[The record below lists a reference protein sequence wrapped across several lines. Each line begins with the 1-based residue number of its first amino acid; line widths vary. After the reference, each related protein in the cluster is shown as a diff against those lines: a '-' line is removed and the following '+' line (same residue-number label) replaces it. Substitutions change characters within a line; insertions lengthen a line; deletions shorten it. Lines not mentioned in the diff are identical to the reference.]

1 VKDGG
6 YDVIVCGA
14 GPGGCALAAK
24 LASGGAS
31 ILLIEKEDTPGD
43 GRAWVVDVERG
54 TFDEAR
60 VPVPGPDAMWRE
72 AGEQVMTTS
81 DGSFSIT
88 MHDSPLRP
96 VRNREYVRQLAS
108 WAEDS
113 GAEVRTGLTVASPV
127 LESGSVTAVETAD
140 GERLCA
146 RVVAD
151 CTGISGLLRRQV
163 PAGWLMGGLVETS
176 DTVLARREVLS
187 IDPVKAAAQ
196 NVVPD
201 GVRVD
206 RASPRGSYSVETA
219 FMDIEDGF
227 VDLLVGQKA
236 GGGRPTA
243 DEAFTSIVEGWGFTR
258 GKLFGDG
265 GPIPIRRP
273 LESLV
278 GDGFITLGDAACQVI
293 PMHGSGTASALIA
306 ADIAAEV
313 ILETLDSG
321 RCDRAALWPYSHR
334 FMSGRGAVLAYYD
347 VLRKH
352 AESLESDDVNRLL
365 IKGIMTADDV
375 REGLVPKPFERSP
388 LELLRKLRRG
398 ITSPV
403 LLSGFAFSGARAM
416 KTLNHY
422 RKYPATFDEET
433 LRRWVSGIP
442 A

>member
-24 LASGGAS
+24 LSTGGAS
-31 ILLIEKEDTPGD
+31 VLLVEKQGSPGD
-43 GRAWVVDVERG
+43 GRAWIVDVERG
-54 TFDEAR
+54 TFDDAH
-60 VPVPGPDAMWRE
+60 VPFPGPDALWRE

-88 MHDSPLRP
+88 MHDSPLQP
-96 VRNREYVRQLAS
+96 IKNREYVRQLSS
-108 WAEDS
+108 WARES
-113 GAEVRTGLTVASPV
+113 GAEVRTGVTVAAPI
-127 LESGSVTAVETAD
+127 LESGSVTAVELAG
-140 GERLCA
+140 GERLGA

-151 CTGISGLLRRQV
+151 CTGISGSLRQQM
-163 PAGWLMGGLVETS
+163 PAGWLMGGRVEMS

-196 NVVPD
+196 DTVPD
-201 GVRVD
+201 GMRVD

-243 DEAFTSIVEGWGFTR
+243 DEAFSSIVEGWGFTR

-273 LESLV
+273 LESLA
-278 GDGFITLGDAACQVI
+278 GDGFIALGDAGCQVI

-306 ADIAAEV
+306 ADIASEV
-313 ILETLDSG
+313 ILEALDRG
-321 RCDRAALWPYSHR
+321 RCDRASLWPYSHR

-347 VLRKH
+347 VVRKH
-352 AESLESDDVNRLL
+352 AESLESQDVNRLL
-365 IKGIMTADDV
+365 VKGIMTAEDV
-375 REGLVPKPFERSP
+375 REGLIPKPFERSP
-388 LELLRKLRRG
+388 LELLGKLRRG

-403 LLSGFAFSGARAM
+403 LLAGFALAGSRAM
-416 KTLNHY
+416 KTLRHY
-422 RKYPATFDEET
+422 RKYPETFDEEA
-433 LRRWVSGIP
+433 LRHWVSRIP